1 MKKLV
6 EMSKEELEFECER
19 LNTYF
24 RCHAFCRD
32 HKEEL
37 LSLQGDK
44 ADTDVIMLKP
54 VDSDELIS
62 TGIKFS
68 EVAATDY

>member
-6 EMSKEELEFECER
+6 EMSKEELEFLCGR

-24 RCHAFCRD
+24 RCHEFCRD
-32 HKEEL
+32 YKEEL

-54 VDSDELIS
+54 TDSDELIS

-68 EVAATDY
+68 EVATTDY